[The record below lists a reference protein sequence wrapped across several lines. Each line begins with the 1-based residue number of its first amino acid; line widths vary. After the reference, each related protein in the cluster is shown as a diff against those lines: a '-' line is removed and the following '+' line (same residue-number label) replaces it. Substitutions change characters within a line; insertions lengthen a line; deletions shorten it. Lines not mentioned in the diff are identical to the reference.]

1 MAKDSVDLIL
11 CLPDLICSQFVTDTL
26 LPLMVEPAI
35 SRVACKAGLRSEY
48 ARSILLHEFLEGKS
62 EYAFLVDADVIL
74 ASHTL
79 PRLLWHRKK
88 MITGL
93 IFARG
98 ENSWPIIFEPNQ
110 PLDDWPKR
118 RYFNYPQNTLC
129 EVGACGHSCLLI
141 HRSVLEAMEPPYS
154 QLGPFM
160 GQELVGSDL
169 RLCLKAQK
177 EAGVKLWC
185 DTSIKCGHLMP
196 MPITEEH
203 WLKNA
208 ETFTAKWTQ
217 AMKEYKAQGG

>member
-1 MAKDSVDLIL
+1 MKTTVDVIIPM
-11 CLPDLICSQFVTDTL
+11 PDIICTKFVVDTL
-26 LPLMVEPAI
+26 LPLVQEPCVK
-35 SRVACKAGLRSEY
+35 RLLLKPGLRAEY
-48 ARSILLHEFLEGKS
+48 SRSILLYEYLEGNS
-62 EYAFLVDADVIL
+62 EYVFLTDADVIL
-74 ASHTL
+74 PPHTL

-169 RLCLKAQK
+169 RLCLKTQK

-203 WLKNA
+203 WLEHA
-208 ETFTAKWTQ
+208 EKFTAEWTQ
-217 AMKEYKAQGG
+217 AVEDFKSKEG